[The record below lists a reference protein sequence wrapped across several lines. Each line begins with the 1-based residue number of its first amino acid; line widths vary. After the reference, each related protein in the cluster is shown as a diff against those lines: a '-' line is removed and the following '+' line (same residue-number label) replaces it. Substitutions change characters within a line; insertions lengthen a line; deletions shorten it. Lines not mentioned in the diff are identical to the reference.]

1 MADKRPVSV
10 YGASGLSGRL
20 VGEDPRLMRLR
31 RLRERLWGPGTIVA
45 EYAGTSGPPSGATR
59 GRA

>member
-1 MADKRPVSV
+1 MADGRPVVV

-31 RLRERLWGPGTIVA
+31 RLQEVLWGPGTTVA
-45 EYAGTSGPPSGATR
+45 EYAGTSGRPSGATPE
-59 GRA
+59 RA